1 MKKKLLSLVLAGAMV
16 ASTSVSAFAKT
27 ITDSDNTTPT
37 TDVKI
42 TGQVLD
48 KNGNVAASTF
58 NVTIPTAAS
67 FIVDREGNVSTAKI
81 NIQNNGTQNI
91 DVYADKFVDT
101 SVGTGINVEREDGL
115 ESVDRTHISLKLA
128 GNSKILYLKSE
139 SESSRTDDKH
149 IGLYKGADLSDKASS
164 EEDLKL
170 AHIKSNEEYE
180 LTLSGKA
187 GKGNTPI
194 ETAINNDFTLT
205 LKIKK
210 SNN

>member
-27 ITDSDNTTPT
+27 ITDSDNMTPT

-48 KNGNVAASTF
+48 KDGNVAASTF

-67 FIVDREGNVSTAKI
+67 FIVDRQGNVSTAKI

-101 SVGTGINVEREDGL
+101 SVGTGINVGDENGL
-115 ESVDRTHISLKLA
+115 ANNDRTYVSLKLA

-139 SESSRTDDKH
+139 SEGDRNDKH
-149 IGLYKGADLSDKASS
+149 VGLYKGADLLEKASS

-170 AHIKSNEEYE
+170 AHIKSNGEYE

-187 GKGNTPI
+187 GKQTTEIGTP
-194 ETAINNDFTLT
+194 INNDFTLT

-210 SNN
+210 SND

>member
-37 TDVKI
+37 TDVRI

-48 KNGNVAASTF
+48 KTGQVAASTF

-67 FIVDREGNVSTAKI
+67 FIVDTQGNVSTAKI

-101 SVGTGINVEREDGL
+101 SVGAGINVEGESGL
-115 ESVDRTHISLKLA
+115 ESNDRTHVSLNLA
-128 GNSKILYLKSE
+128 GNSKTLYLKSE
-139 SESSRTDDKH
+139 SESSRTDKH
-149 IGLYKGADLSDKASS
+149 VGLYKGADLSEKASS

-170 AHIKSNEEYE
+170 AHIKSNGEYE

-187 GKGNTPI
+187 GKGGTQI
-194 ETAINNDFTLT
+194 ENPINNDFTLT

-210 SNN
+210 SND

>member
-27 ITDSDNTTPT
+27 ITDSDKTTPT

-48 KNGNVAASTF
+48 KEGNVAASTF

-67 FIVDREGNVSTAKI
+67 FIVDRQGNVSTAKI

-101 SVGTGINVEREDGL
+101 SVGTGINVVNDDEL
-115 ESVDRTHISLKLA
+115 ESNNRTYVSLSLA
-128 GNSKILYLKSE
+128 GNSKVLYLKSE
-139 SESSRTDDKH
+139 SESDRDDKH
-149 IGLYKGADLSDKASS
+149 VGLYKGANLSDKATN

-170 AHIKSNEEYE
+170 AHIKSNGEYE

-187 GKGNTPI
+187 GKASAQIDTP
-194 ETAINNDFTLT
+194 INNDFTLT

-210 SNN
+210 SND

>member
-48 KNGNVAASTF
+48 KNGQVAASTF

-67 FIVDREGNVSTAKI
+67 FIVDTQGNVSTAKI

-101 SVGTGINVEREDGL
+101 SVGTGINVGDENGL
-115 ESVDRTHISLKLA
+115 ASNDRTYVSLSLA
-128 GNSKILYLKSE
+128 GNSKTLYLKSE
-139 SESSRTDDKH
+139 RESDRTDKH
-149 IGLYKGADLSDKASS
+149 VGLYKGADLTDKATD
-164 EEDLKL
+164 EGDLKL
-170 AHIKSNEEYE
+170 AHIKSNGEYE

-187 GKGNTPI
+187 GKGSTQI
-194 ETAINNDFTLT
+194 EAPINNDFTLT

-210 SNN
+210 SND

>member
-48 KNGNVAASTF
+48 KDGHVAASTF

-67 FIVDREGNVSTAKI
+67 FIVDTQGNVSTAKI
-81 NIQNNGTQNI
+81 NIQNKGTQNI

-101 SVGTGINVEREDGL
+101 SVGTGINVEEEDGL
-115 ESVDRTHISLKLA
+115 ASQDRTHVSLNLA
-128 GNSKILYLKSE
+128 GNSKTLYLKSE
-139 SESSRTDDKH
+139 SESDRSDKH
-149 IGLYKGADLSDKASS
+149 IGLYKGTDLSEEASS

-170 AHIKSNEEYE
+170 AHIKSNAEYE

-187 GKGNTPI
+187 GKQNTEILTPI
-194 ETAINNDFTLT
+194 NNNFTLT

-210 SNN
+210 SND